1 MLECKDVRPLLAEY
15 EAGSLPEEQAA
26 QMADH
31 LLLCPICAAALE
43 DLRRAQERAAMSQ
56 VDALFSAAPRSLG
69 TPNPLAAEKAA
80 PAPDAHAPAAA
91 AEDAPEPVSVTEAA
105 PRRKL
110 PRWGKVLL
118 ALGALVTVLG
128 IGVGVLW
135 SLEVFAIRDRVKSGD
150 GRLVAVIYEGTAQ
163 GEAGFRVRLW
173 DTEKKEWYDE
183 VAFLDAAYQQMQ
195 WAPNG
200 VYLAVGYENYAQ
212 KDTAEVLLMS
222 AEGVMN
228 INLYAKLQSKMNSA
242 EGYLGNTPLV
252 DVPDCSV
259 LGWMPDGSA
268 LLLTAQGEVDTNID
282 PDYGIE
288 FAGAGSSTV
297 QPRASRQYMDA
308 TAVSGVLSFD
318 VNSYQLTV
326 LSGFGLVSDSEA
338 ALWQLQLRSRFY
350 QYMEGKLLPV
360 SGAEFF
366 SRSRQEAFDEDALL
380 RLPQLVQDGVTLY
393 CFYDM
398 GADTGD
404 TGFSAVETDLSL
416 LAGLED
422 AGGILLVQCHGSTL
436 EDPVE
441 FACLVIPYGGAAQ

>member
-1 MLECKDVRPLLAEY
+1 MLECKEVRPLLAEY

-26 QMADH
+26 QVADH

-43 DLRRAQERAAMSQ
+43 ELRRAQERAAMPQ

-69 TPNPLAAEKAA
+69 TADPLAAEKAA
-80 PAPDAHAPAAA
+80 PAPEADEPAPA
-91 AEDAPEPVSVTEAA
+91 AEDAPEPAPVTEAA

-110 PRWGKVLL
+110 PRWGKVIL

-128 IGVGVLW
+128 ICVGVLW
-135 SLEVFAIRDRVKSGD
+135 SLEVFAIRDRVKSDD

-183 VAFLDAAYQQMQ
+183 VAFLDAAYHRMQ

-200 VYLAVGYENYAQ
+200 VYLAVDYENYAQ

-228 INLYAKLQSKMNSA
+228 INLYAKLQSKMTSA

-259 LGWMPDGSA
+259 LGWMPDSSA

-297 QPRASRQYMDA
+297 QPRASLQYIDA
-308 TAVSGVLSFD
+308 TAASGVLSFD
-318 VNSYQLTV
+318 VNSYQVTV
-326 LSGFGLVSDSEA
+326 LSGFGIEPITNAETQKNWMWNQFSNYMLEERSVYLEPNTQELWYGEQ
-338 ALWQLQLRSRFY
+338 ALL
-350 QYMEGKLLPV
+350 ELPRVIAENLSVDLYTYNAQNDAFAPLERELSQV
-360 SGAEFF
+360 SGLESANNV
-366 SRSRQEAFDEDALL
+366 LL
-380 RLPQLVQDGVTLY
+380 VLMHGGSLQDPVYQAYLILP
-393 CFYDM
+393 
-398 GADTGD
+398 
-404 TGFSAVETDLSL
+404 FSAVAFGT
-416 LAGLED
+416 
-422 AGGILLVQCHGSTL
+422 
-436 EDPVE
+436 
-441 FACLVIPYGGAAQ
+441 AQ